1 MLCEKVSV
9 MVQLVMLLPKTS
21 TAYIVVMLQVL
32 KHHFSSELFPADAYG
47 SSGQLLNYWRPCH
60 FYDSSWFLIFAC
72 PNILVIVSIWGYKQ
86 VDGRYFSLPDSLCL
100 PFPSSLIV

>member
-32 KHHFSSELFPADAYG
+32 ATLVLSCFLLMHMEAVDNYSITGGPVTFMIAPG
-47 SSGQLLNYWRPCH
+47 S
-60 FYDSSWFLIFAC
+60 
-72 PNILVIVSIWGYKQ
+72 
-86 VDGRYFSLPDSLCL
+86 
-100 PFPSSLIV
+100 